1 MSAVSVGGDD
11 RSSVRS
17 AQQQKPRYKALF
29 ASRTGGVLMIFALFL
44 ALSLGFYLYRLLRPQ
59 HFRSRGSVHRR
70 RCRGVRSAHRARAV
84 RRSQLSRSLRP
95 EAGDQGDDLV
105 PGSIGFVVGS
115 AHGVARSIRHL
126 LGRLRRRHH
135 PERPRG
141 ATRRGADQSSPTSPQ
156 QQGQILKRP
165 NMKEKFAEHLKSE
178 LGYEFTDEIDAFG
191 RQT

>member
-1 MSAVSVGGDD
+1 MALCIAVAAAVC
-11 RSSVRS
+11 
-17 AQQQKPRYKALF
+17 
-29 ASRTGGVLMIFALFL
+29 VLLIVLGLYVARNSPDPFGLKREIKVMIFI
-44 ALSLGFYLYRLLRPQ
+44 G
-59 HFRSRGSVHRR
+59 G
-70 RCRGVRSAHRARAV
+70 
-84 RRSQLSRSLRP
+84 
-95 EAGDQGDDLV
+95 V